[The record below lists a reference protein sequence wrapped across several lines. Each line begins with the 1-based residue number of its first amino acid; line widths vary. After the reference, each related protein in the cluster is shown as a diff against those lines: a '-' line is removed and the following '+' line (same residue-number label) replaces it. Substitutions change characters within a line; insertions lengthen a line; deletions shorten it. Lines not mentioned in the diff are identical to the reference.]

1 MGQAPSN
8 STNNTLSTSMGSHRR
23 RSFRSP
29 FVRRKKPK
37 HILSATFQAP
47 ISSDFETLN
56 INTATVEQV
65 SLQKSLLLASVACST
80 CTNIMFVC

>member
-1 MGQAPSN
+1 MGQSPSN
-8 STNNTLSTSMGSHRR
+8 SISTNNTTVSSMGSHRR

-29 FVRRKKPK
+29 FLRRKKPK

-47 ISSDFETLN
+47 ISNDFETLN

-65 SLQKSLLLASVACST
+65 CFL
-80 CTNIMFVC
+80 IMLT

>member
-1 MGQAPSN
+1 MGQAASS
-8 STNNTLSTSMGSHRR
+8 STPNNTTISALGSHRR

-47 ISSDFETLN
+47 ISNDFETLN

-65 SLQKSLLLASVACST
+65 CLFTCLFVFFLSLVLML
-80 CTNIMFVC
+80 FF